1 MLKPFKKFKLI
12 LINENNLNATEFSFK
27 KIFLFSLFLFVLF
40 GGLLTTSFIS
50 SDLNDL
56 FSLKAV
62 KYHKKN
68 NEKLQ
73 TVIQNQQL
81 EIKEL
86 KNQIKSIGERD
97 ENLRRLVKLPSI
109 DSDTR
114 KLGVGG
120 TSDNEKLNDINYLL
134 PIDTDLKEIHK
145 DINYIKRSI
154 NLEKMSY
161 AEIEKAVNEDLDK
174 ILHKPAIY
182 PVMMEKCRFSSGF
195 GYRKDPF
202 SKKRKLHEG
211 HDFSGKIGSE
221 VLCTANGTVRSSKW
235 NGSFGNYIEI
245 DHGNG
250 YVTVFGHLSKR
261 LVKKGDKVERGEII
275 GKLGNT
281 GRSTAPHLHYEIK
294 YNKKRIDP
302 SDFYY
307 DISYSK

>member
-40 GGLLTTSFIS
+40 GALLTTSFIS

-120 TSDNEKLNDINYLL
+120 TSDNQKFNDINYLL
-134 PIDTDLKEIHK
+134 PIDTD
-145 DINYIKRSI
+145 
-154 NLEKMSY
+154 
-161 AEIEKAVNEDLDK
+161 
-174 ILHKPAIY
+174 
-182 PVMMEKCRFSSGF
+182 
-195 GYRKDPF
+195 
-202 SKKRKLHEG
+202 
-211 HDFSGKIGSE
+211 
-221 VLCTANGTVRSSKW
+221 
-235 NGSFGNYIEI
+235 
-245 DHGNG
+245 
-250 YVTVFGHLSKR
+250 
-261 LVKKGDKVERGEII
+261 
-275 GKLGNT
+275 
-281 GRSTAPHLHYEIK
+281 
-294 YNKKRIDP
+294 
-302 SDFYY
+302 
-307 DISYSK
+307 